1 MQNNPTTEVDPDI
14 QKQLLE
20 REKVL
25 LRVRQSRIGPG
36 GSAVT
41 PLSIYITNMR
51 VIYRKPIWGGLKS
64 YIIDVNYQDIAD
76 IRLKRGLIHTD
87 IFLKPR
93 FHTDEIAVKGTNND
107 IAEKANSLIRQG
119 IRGEHIGQAPY
130 NQPQQ
135 TPNHRYWNSS
145 REERQSEALE
155 SKTDPVDKLTK
166 LADLKQKGILTDEEF
181 QRLKIRLLD
190 KI

>member
-1 MQNNPTTEVDPDI
+1 LQNNPTTEVDPDI
-14 QKQLLE
+14 QKQLIE

-51 VIYRKPIWGGLKS
+51 IIYRKPIWGGLKS
-64 YIIDVNYQDIAD
+64 YMIDVNYQDIAD
-76 IRLKRGLIHTD
+76 VRLKRGIIHTD

-93 FHTDEIAVKGTNND
+93 FHTDEIAVKGINNN

-119 IRGEHIGQAPY
+119 IRGEHIGQAPC

-135 TPNHRYWNSS
+135 TPNFSYCSS
-145 REERQSEALE
+145 SQEERQSEDLE
-155 SKTDPVDKLTK
+155 CKTDPVDRLTK
-166 LADLKQKGILTDEEF
+166 IADLKQKGMLTEEEF

>member
-1 MQNNPTTEVDPDI
+1 LLNNPTTEVDPDI

-25 LRVRQSRIGPG
+25 LRVRQSRVGPG
-36 GSAVT
+36 GSVVT
-41 PLSIYITNMR
+41 PISIYITNMR

-64 YIIDVNYQDIAD
+64 YLIDVNYQDIAD
-76 IRLKRGLIHTD
+76 IRLKRGIIHTD

-93 FHTDEIAVKGTNND
+93 FYTDEIAVKGTNNE

-119 IRGEHIGQAPY
+119 IRGEHLGQAPY
-130 NQPQQ
+130 DQSQQ
-135 TPNHRYWNSS
+135 TPNYIYCSS
-145 REERQSEALE
+145 SQDSETQPELE
-155 SKTDPVDKLTK
+155 SKADPVDRLTK

-181 QRLKIRLLD
+181 QRLKIRLLE
-190 KI
+190 KM